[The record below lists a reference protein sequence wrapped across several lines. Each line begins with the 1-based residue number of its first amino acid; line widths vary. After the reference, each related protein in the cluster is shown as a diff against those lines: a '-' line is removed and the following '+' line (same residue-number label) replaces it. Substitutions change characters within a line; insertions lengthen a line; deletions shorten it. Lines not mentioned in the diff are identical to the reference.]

1 MRAHQAPWP
10 KDTTA
15 AAPCPKDTRAPLE
28 GGAQSTS
35 REAGRVCAAD
45 ADTHSDIYKRHV
57 YRDLKARR
65 AVADTEK
72 KERKRKRKT
81 TCVCLSIM
89 TPPHKSAKAIRVPTD
104 VISAKRP

>member
-45 ADTHSDIYKRHV
+45 ADTDRDIYKRH
-57 YRDLKARR
+57 AETSRR
-65 AVADTEK
+65 AELSQTHRK
-72 KERKRKRKT
+72 KRKKKKKKQDLCMPEHHDSST
-81 TCVCLSIM
+81 Q
-89 TPPHKSAKAIRVPTD
+89 
-104 VISAKRP
+104 KREGD